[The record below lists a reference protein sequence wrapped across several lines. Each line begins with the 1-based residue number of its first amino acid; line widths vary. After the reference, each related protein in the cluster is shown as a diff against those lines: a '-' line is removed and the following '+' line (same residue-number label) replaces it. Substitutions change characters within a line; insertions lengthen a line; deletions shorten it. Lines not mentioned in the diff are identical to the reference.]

1 MTNSSSIASPPV
13 SSLEQQWLDSIE
25 PEWLEFYLMTP
36 EQRWARATEVR
47 AYYLAMGGT
56 LEPDPDPQSPFWS
69 AEEIAEFARVAL
81 PANVLQ
87 TRRDL

>member
-1 MTNSSSIASPPV
+1 MSPPNL
-13 SSLEQQWLDSIE
+13 LEQQWLDSIE
-25 PEWLEFYLMTP
+25 PEWLEFYRMTP
-36 EQRWARATEVR
+36 EQRWTRAAEVR

-69 AEEIAEFARVAL
+69 DEEIAGFAHAAL
-81 PANVLQ
+81 PAKVQQ

>member
-1 MTNSSSIASPPV
+1 MPPPNH
-13 SSLEQQWLDSIE
+13 LHQQWIDSIE
-25 PEWLEFYLMTP
+25 PEWLEFYRMTP
-36 EQRWARATEVR
+36 EQRWERAAEVR

-69 AEEIAEFARVAL
+69 DEEIAEFARAAL
-81 PANVLQ
+81 PAKVKQ